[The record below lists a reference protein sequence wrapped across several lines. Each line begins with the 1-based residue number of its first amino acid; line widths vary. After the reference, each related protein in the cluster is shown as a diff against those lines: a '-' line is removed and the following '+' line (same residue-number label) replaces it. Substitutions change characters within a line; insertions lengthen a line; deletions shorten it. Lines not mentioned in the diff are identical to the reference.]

1 MSGVGIIAV
10 TAQVSTGTSAKTI
23 LQLVAA
29 SNHAILITEW
39 SISFEGTSNTAAPI
53 QVILMRQTTAG
64 TMSALTLVFNPD
76 DLDETPEASAQHTS
90 TSEPSSGNILDGHLV
105 HPQTG
110 YTWQAPFGGEFKI
123 GGGDRVGIVVTAGS
137 SIDCIATIKGHE

>member
-1 MSGVGIIAV
+1 MSGVGILAV

-23 LQLVAA
+23 IQLIAA

-39 SISFEGTSNTAAPI
+39 SISFEGVSNTAAPI

-64 TMSALTLVFNPD
+64 SMTGLTLRFNPD
-76 DLDETPEASAQHTS
+76 DLDETPEASALHTAS
-90 TSEPSSGNILDGHLV
+90 SEPSSSDILDAQMV

-110 YTWQAPFGGEFKI
+110 YTLQFPFGEGIKI

-137 SIDCIATIKGHE
+137 SIDCLATIKGNE